1 MTFLAPWMLLGG
13 LAAGVPIALHL
24 LHRGHPKTRH
34 WAAMEFL
41 RKSLKDT
48 SRRVKFRNLLLLLAR
63 VLACLLAA
71 LALARPAASWLPSW
85 SATEAVIV
93 LDTSASMAARE
104 RGSTRMEMARR
115 EARTFLESLPTGSR
129 ARIIATSDGIDNPGE
144 PPRSPLRAA
153 ADIETI
159 TPSDRPGDIAA
170 GLAEAIDHLRGST
183 LPAKAL
189 LVISD
194 LQPSGWERG
203 AARIRQEMDRLPPG
217 TAVRVRQVG
226 EPEGTNL
233 QLIDASPAA
242 GFVVTGP
249 RQLWLLRVRNG
260 GTVHADDVVAR
271 MGFVSPDGSVDDA
284 EAVSLGRLAPGE
296 ERLVE
301 VGLSAGDAP
310 WARMAARVTG
320 ANDRFDRDDTFY
332 RATRVRPRLGTL
344 VVGSTSP
351 RDKTVN
357 LGVYWHQAVEAI
369 NPIPGSAN
377 VKTTL
382 LTPEAANRAELDAVD
397 MVVLAGLPSDGGGLA
412 WESLV
417 NRLEPWIRAGGTVV
431 VAPRASGTTKPSTW
445 LAPLVT
451 AGPVNAA
458 SVDLGSLAGTSLST
472 FASPPL
478 DALGRLSILTPCSTE
493 ALPGGRVLA
502 RLNGGAGVVSVS
514 PLGEGAVAVIGL
526 GSTPE
531 EGDLVLHPLFVP
543 LAQSVVSE
551 ALGRAEAGRRTPW
564 FARPEDPTA
573 EFAFTG
579 PQGAFVPARLRDD
592 GLVVPDAEPKVAGFW
607 TMAPRHGPSAPAS
620 DFAHNTDPVEGTN
633 WAPLTGTRVGE
644 LLGREAALDDPFLLA
659 SAGGPEALGWIL
671 VVLLLVLVGESALA
685 WWTGRPA

>member
-24 LHRGHPKTRH
+24 LHRGHPKPRH

-63 VLACLLAA
+63 VLACVLAA

-93 LDTSASMAARE
+93 IDTSASMAARE
-104 RGSTRMEMARR
+104 RGTTRMELARR
-115 EARTFLESLPTGSR
+115 EARAFLESLPAGSR

-144 PPRSPLRAA
+144 PARPAVRAA
-153 ADIETI
+153 AELETV

-170 GLAEAIDHLRGST
+170 GFAEAIDHLKGST

-203 AARIRQEMDRLPPG
+203 AARIRQEMERLPAG
-217 TAVRVRQVG
+217 TALRIRQVG
-226 EPEGTNL
+226 EPGGPNL
-233 QLIDASPAA
+233 QLVDASPAA

-249 RQLWLLRVRNG
+249 RQLWLVRVRNG
-260 GTVHADDVVAR
+260 GTTHADDVVAR
-271 MGFVSPDGSVDDA
+271 MGFVSPDGSIDET
-284 EAVSLGRLAPGE
+284 EAVPLGRLAPGE
-296 ERLVE
+296 ERLAE
-301 VGLSAGDAP
+301 MGLAAGDSP
-310 WARMAARVTG
+310 WARMVARVTG
-320 ANDRFDRDDTFY
+320 SNDRLDRDDAFY
-332 RATRVRPRLGTL
+332 RATRVRPRLNTL

-351 RDKTVN
+351 KDKTVN

-382 LTPEAANRAELDAVD
+382 LTPDSANLAELDSVD

-417 NRLEPWIRAGGTVV
+417 NRLEAWVRAGGTVL
-431 VAPRASGTTKPSTW
+431 VAPRAGGTGKPSTW
-445 LAPLVT
+445 LGQLVS
-451 AGPVNAA
+451 AGQATTA
-458 SVDLGSLAGTSLST
+458 SVDLGSLAGTPLSP

-478 DALGRLSILTPCSTE
+478 DALGRLLILNPWVAE

-502 RLNGGAGVVSVS
+502 RMNGGAGAISVS
-514 PLGEGAVAVIGL
+514 PMGEGAVAVMAL
-526 GSTPE
+526 GSSPD

-543 LAQSVVSE
+543 LAQSVVAE
-551 ALGRAEAGRRTPW
+551 ALGRAESGRRSPW
-564 FARPEDPTA
+564 FARTEESTA
-573 EFAFTG
+573 ELSFTG
-579 PQGAFVPARLRDD
+579 PQGAIIQAVPRGD
-592 GLVVPDAEPKVAGFW
+592 GMLVPDAEPKAAGFW
-607 TMAPRHGPSAPAS
+607 KLAQRHGGPGVSL
-620 DFAHNTDPVEGTN
+620 DFAHNTDPVEGAN
-633 WAPLTGTRVGE
+633 WPPLSGARVTE
-644 LLGREAALDDPFLLA
+644 LLGREDALDGTSFLA
-659 SAGGPEALGWIL
+659 RAGGPEALGWIL
-671 VVLLLVLVGESALA
+671 AALLLVLIGESALA